1 MRFCTK
7 NARKAREGFRWKQNG
22 EWGDGAVVER
32 EMNILPGERTG
43 KSGAR
48 VQELPA
54 ETAPFQ
60 LMEAVWTPLPVMLTS
75 TMAS

>member
-1 MRFCTK
+1 MENVQQHDDDHDDEEK
-7 NARKAREGFRWKQNG
+7 EEGKM
-22 EWGDGAVVER
+22 D
-32 EMNILPGERTG
+32 ILPGERTG
-43 KSGAR
+43 NSGVR

-75 TMAS
+75 TMAA